1 MPKMKKLQQN
11 RSRTCT
17 ANPDEYSLHRLH
29 FPSSTG
35 SAPSDPAHRPSAPF
49 RHYKRRRSRSD
60 KRTIPRGSRFSTYRT
75 TGIATSRRI
84 DAGRRNRRRI
94 VPHVT
99 SALMKDKH
107 YLYRVA
113 VTCYV
118 DSLFYETGNARRCHE
133 RCHSLITQ
141 TLCGI
146 GKSTCRN
153 YLRYDRSELL
163 AEVRIPPALKELL
176 HLYVLLVTKCP
187 QTQTAALLQ
196 ELRRLLEI
204 ALRHAGRQGSE
215 LTADSLIEWLHKG
228 PKDPFP
234 QK

>member
-1 MPKMKKLQQN
+1 
-11 RSRTCT
+11 
-17 ANPDEYSLHRLH
+17 
-29 FPSSTG
+29 
-35 SAPSDPAHRPSAPF
+35 
-49 RHYKRRRSRSD
+49 
-60 KRTIPRGSRFSTYRT
+60 
-75 TGIATSRRI
+75 
-84 DAGRRNRRRI
+84 
-94 VPHVT
+94 
-99 SALMKDKH
+99 MKDKH

-187 QTQTAALLQ
+187 QT
-196 ELRRLLEI
+196 I
-204 ALRHAGRQGSE
+204 
-215 LTADSLIEWLHKG
+215 IHKTNRCAFKKTKRCVLG
-228 PKDPFP
+228 KINFVSCIYRICNT
-234 QK
+234 

>member
-1 MPKMKKLQQN
+1 MPKMKNFNKTGHEPARRIQTSIRSIACIFRLQPEAPHPI
-11 RSRTCT
+11 RRTGR
-17 ANPDEYSLHRLH
+17 PRL
-29 FPSSTG
+29 SDTTNDDVR
-35 SAPSDPAHRPSAPF
+35 AP
-49 RHYKRRRSRSD
+49 D
-60 KRTIPRGSRFSTYRT
+60 KRTIPRGSRFSTYHT

-118 DSLFYETGNARRCHE
+118 DSLFYETGNARRCHD

-215 LTADSLIEWLHKG
+215 LTADSLIEWLHKE

>member
-1 MPKMKKLQQN
+1 
-11 RSRTCT
+11 
-17 ANPDEYSLHRLH
+17 
-29 FPSSTG
+29 
-35 SAPSDPAHRPSAPF
+35 
-49 RHYKRRRSRSD
+49 
-60 KRTIPRGSRFSTYRT
+60 
-75 TGIATSRRI
+75 
-84 DAGRRNRRRI
+84 
-94 VPHVT
+94 
-99 SALMKDKH
+99 MKDKH

-118 DSLFYETGNARRCHE
+118 DSLFYETGNARRCHD
-133 RCHSLITQ
+133 RCYSLITQ

-215 LTADSLIEWLHKG
+215 LTADSLIEWLHKE

>member
-1 MPKMKKLQQN
+1 
-11 RSRTCT
+11 
-17 ANPDEYSLHRLH
+17 
-29 FPSSTG
+29 
-35 SAPSDPAHRPSAPF
+35 
-49 RHYKRRRSRSD
+49 
-60 KRTIPRGSRFSTYRT
+60 
-75 TGIATSRRI
+75 
-84 DAGRRNRRRI
+84 
-94 VPHVT
+94 
-99 SALMKDKH
+99 MKDKH

-118 DSLFYETGNARRCHE
+118 DSLFYETGNARRCHD

-176 HLYVLLVTKCP
+176 HVYVLLVTKCP

-215 LTADSLIEWLHKG
+215 LTADLLLECLCKG
-228 PKDPFP
+228 PKERFP
-234 QK
+234 QQ

>member
-1 MPKMKKLQQN
+1 
-11 RSRTCT
+11 
-17 ANPDEYSLHRLH
+17 
-29 FPSSTG
+29 
-35 SAPSDPAHRPSAPF
+35 
-49 RHYKRRRSRSD
+49 
-60 KRTIPRGSRFSTYRT
+60 
-75 TGIATSRRI
+75 
-84 DAGRRNRRRI
+84 
-94 VPHVT
+94 
-99 SALMKDKH
+99 MKDKH

-118 DSLFYETGNARRCHE
+118 DSLFYETGNARRCHD

-215 LTADSLIEWLHKG
+215 LTADRMASQGTEGSLPAEIRLRPPIRGTE
-228 PKDPFP
+228 PQPAASDPSRRP
-234 QK
+234 AAHTKAKTA

>member
-1 MPKMKKLQQN
+1 
-11 RSRTCT
+11 
-17 ANPDEYSLHRLH
+17 
-29 FPSSTG
+29 
-35 SAPSDPAHRPSAPF
+35 
-49 RHYKRRRSRSD
+49 
-60 KRTIPRGSRFSTYRT
+60 
-75 TGIATSRRI
+75 
-84 DAGRRNRRRI
+84 
-94 VPHVT
+94 
-99 SALMKDKH
+99 MKDKH

-118 DSLFYETGNARRCHE
+118 DSLFYETGNARRCHD

-187 QTQTAALLQ
+187 QTQTAAHTK
-196 ELRRLLEI
+196 
-204 ALRHAGRQGSE
+204 AK
-215 LTADSLIEWLHKG
+215 TA
-228 PKDPFP
+228 
-234 QK
+234 

>member
-17 ANPDEYSLHRLH
+17 ANPNEYSLHRLH

-49 RHYKRRRSRSD
+49 RHYKRRRSRSGQAD
-60 KRTIPRGSRFSTYRT
+60 
-75 TGIATSRRI
+75 
-84 DAGRRNRRRI
+84 D
-94 VPHVT
+94 
-99 SALMKDKH
+99 
-107 YLYRVA
+107 VA

-118 DSLFYETGNARRCHE
+118 DSLFYETGNARRCHD

-215 LTADSLIEWLHKG
+215 LTADLLLECLCKG
-228 PKDPFP
+228 PKERFP
-234 QK
+234 QQ

>member
-1 MPKMKKLQQN
+1 MPKMKNFNKTGHEPARRIQTSIRSIACIFRLQPEAPHPI
-11 RSRTCT
+11 RRTGR
-17 ANPDEYSLHRLH
+17 PRL
-29 FPSSTG
+29 SDTTNDDVR
-35 SAPSDPAHRPSAPF
+35 AP
-49 RHYKRRRSRSD
+49 D

-118 DSLFYETGNARRCHE
+118 DSLFYETGNARRCHD

-146 GKSTCRN
+146 GKAHAATICATTVRN
-153 YLRYDRSELL
+153 SSRRYG
-163 AEVRIPPALKELL
+163 
-176 HLYVLLVTKCP
+176 Y
-187 QTQTAALLQ
+187 
-196 ELRRLLEI
+196 RRLSKNFCICTFCWSRNVRRRRRQLFCKNS
-204 ALRHAGRQGSE
+204 AGCWKSHSVMRAGRDRNSPP
-215 LTADSLIEWLHKG
+215 IR
-228 PKDPFP
+228 
-234 QK
+234 

>member
-1 MPKMKKLQQN
+1 
-11 RSRTCT
+11 
-17 ANPDEYSLHRLH
+17 
-29 FPSSTG
+29 
-35 SAPSDPAHRPSAPF
+35 
-49 RHYKRRRSRSD
+49 
-60 KRTIPRGSRFSTYRT
+60 
-75 TGIATSRRI
+75 
-84 DAGRRNRRRI
+84 
-94 VPHVT
+94 
-99 SALMKDKH
+99 MKDKH

-118 DSLFYETGNARRCHE
+118 DSLFYETGNARRCHD

-187 QTQTAALLQ
+187 QTQTAVVFQKVCLC
-196 ELRRLLEI
+196 RRLQILQI
-204 ALRHAGRQGSE
+204 CKYS
-215 LTADSLIEWLHKG
+215 DSWFQNNTPRRVVLL
-228 PKDPFP
+228 FVL
-234 QK
+234 

>member
-17 ANPDEYSLHRLH
+17 ANP
-29 FPSSTG
+29 
-35 SAPSDPAHRPSAPF
+35 
-49 RHYKRRRSRSD
+49 
-60 KRTIPRGSRFSTYRT
+60 GSRFSTCRT

-163 AEVRIPPALKELL
+163 RS
-176 HLYVLLVTKCP
+176 
-187 QTQTAALLQ
+187 AAQ
-196 ELRRLLEI
+196 NRSRRHPI
-204 ALRHAGRQGSE
+204 RPVARP
-215 LTADSLIEWLHKG
+215 LTRKRRPHNRK
-228 PKDPFP
+228 K
-234 QK
+234 

>member
-1 MPKMKKLQQN
+1 
-11 RSRTCT
+11 
-17 ANPDEYSLHRLH
+17 
-29 FPSSTG
+29 
-35 SAPSDPAHRPSAPF
+35 
-49 RHYKRRRSRSD
+49 
-60 KRTIPRGSRFSTYRT
+60 
-75 TGIATSRRI
+75 
-84 DAGRRNRRRI
+84 
-94 VPHVT
+94 
-99 SALMKDKH
+99 MKDKH

-118 DSLFYETGNARRCHE
+118 DSLFYETGNARRCHD

-215 LTADSLIEWLHKG
+215 LTS
-228 PKDPFP
+228 DPRHRTAAGGIRSVP
-234 QK
+234 SPGRSHESEDRITAKK

>member
-1 MPKMKKLQQN
+1 
-11 RSRTCT
+11 
-17 ANPDEYSLHRLH
+17 
-29 FPSSTG
+29 
-35 SAPSDPAHRPSAPF
+35 
-49 RHYKRRRSRSD
+49 
-60 KRTIPRGSRFSTYRT
+60 
-75 TGIATSRRI
+75 
-84 DAGRRNRRRI
+84 
-94 VPHVT
+94 
-99 SALMKDKH
+99 MKDKH

-118 DSLFYETGNARRCHE
+118 DSLFYETGNARRCHD

-204 ALRHAGRQGSE
+204 ALRHAGRQGSRSSPPTCCSNVCARGRRNASRSNKAPASDPRHR
-215 LTADSLIEWLHKG
+215 TAAGGTQWSRRPAAHTKA
-228 PKDPFP
+228 KTA
-234 QK
+234 

>member
-1 MPKMKKLQQN
+1 
-11 RSRTCT
+11 
-17 ANPDEYSLHRLH
+17 
-29 FPSSTG
+29 
-35 SAPSDPAHRPSAPF
+35 
-49 RHYKRRRSRSD
+49 
-60 KRTIPRGSRFSTYRT
+60 
-75 TGIATSRRI
+75 
-84 DAGRRNRRRI
+84 
-94 VPHVT
+94 
-99 SALMKDKH
+99 MKDKH

-118 DSLFYETGNARRCHE
+118 DSLFYETGNARRCHD

-187 QTQTAALLQ
+187 QTQTAHSVM
-196 ELRRLLEI
+196 R
-204 ALRHAGRQGSE
+204 AGRDRNSPPTCCSNVCARGRRNASRSNKAPASDPRRRTATGGTRSVPSPGRSHESE
-215 LTADSLIEWLHKG
+215 DRITAKNKTRCRVLFFCLTPNVRRRSCRKG
-228 PKDPFP
+228 YFRAARPGRRAS
-234 QK
+234 

>member
-1 MPKMKKLQQN
+1 
-11 RSRTCT
+11 
-17 ANPDEYSLHRLH
+17 
-29 FPSSTG
+29 
-35 SAPSDPAHRPSAPF
+35 
-49 RHYKRRRSRSD
+49 
-60 KRTIPRGSRFSTYRT
+60 
-75 TGIATSRRI
+75 
-84 DAGRRNRRRI
+84 
-94 VPHVT
+94 
-99 SALMKDKH
+99 MKDKH

-118 DSLFYETGNARRCHE
+118 DSLFYETGNARRCHD

-215 LTADSLIEWLHKG
+215 
-228 PKDPFP
+228 DPFP

>member
-1 MPKMKKLQQN
+1 
-11 RSRTCT
+11 
-17 ANPDEYSLHRLH
+17 
-29 FPSSTG
+29 
-35 SAPSDPAHRPSAPF
+35 
-49 RHYKRRRSRSD
+49 
-60 KRTIPRGSRFSTYRT
+60 
-75 TGIATSRRI
+75 
-84 DAGRRNRRRI
+84 
-94 VPHVT
+94 
-99 SALMKDKH
+99 MKDKH

-215 LTADSLIEWLHKG
+215 LTADSLIEWLRIPSRRNKAPASDPRRRTAAGGTRSVPSPGRSHESEDRITAKNKTRCRVLFFCLTPNVRRRSCRKG
-228 PKDPFP
+228 YFRAARPGRRAS
-234 QK
+234 